1 MRPVITLTTDF
12 GLNDPYVGIMKGVI
26 LNIAPDVQLV
36 DLTHQ
41 IQPQNILQ
49 AALVVKAAYAYF
61 PENTVHLAVVDPGV
75 GGVRRPIGVR
85 SKKYSFVGPDN
96 GIFTSV
102 LDGQAVCY
110 ELTTEKYFLKDV
122 STTFHGRDIFSPV
135 AAWLSR
141 GKSLRSFGRKITD
154 PVTLDWPLPRFDGQ
168 TIAGEIVYI
177 DHFGNLTTNIDAG
190 LLDGVFERPES
201 LLVQIGR
208 KTLSGPVGSYSETG
222 PRSPGV
228 IINSWNALEI
238 FYREGNAA
246 QNLKAEIG
254 TPVRVSQAPQK

>member
-41 IQPQNILQ
+41 IRSQNILQ
-49 AALVVKAAYAYF
+49 AALALKAAYSYF
-61 PENTVHLAVVDPGV
+61 PENTVHMVVVDPGV

-85 SKKYSFVGPDN
+85 SKKYWFVGPDN
-96 GIFTSV
+96 GVFTSV
-102 LDGQAVCY
+102 LDPQATCY

-141 GKSLRSFGRKITD
+141 GKSLRSFGHKITD
-154 PVTLDWPLPRFDGQ
+154 PVLLDWPLPHFDGKA
-168 TIAGEIVYI
+168 ISGEVVYI
-177 DHFGNLTTNIDAG
+177 DHFGNLTTNIDAR
-190 LLDGVFERPES
+190 LLNGVFERPEN
-201 LLVQIGR
+201 LVVEIGR
-208 KTLSGPVGSYSETG
+208 KTLHGPVVSYSEAE
-222 PRSPGV
+222 PRSVGV
-228 IINSWNALEI
+228 LINSWNALEI
-238 FYREGNAA
+238 FYRDGNAA
-246 QNLKAEIG
+246 EFLKAGTG
-254 TPVRVSQAPQK
+254 TPVRVSQAPLK